1 MACGYTEKNAYDV
14 TRLILKQKEKPTAF
28 LAQDDNMALGVRE
41 AAFESGFRI
50 PEDIALVGF
59 NNISLSSL
67 TGIELT
73 TVDQDQHAMGMTAA
87 EMLIHKLQQ
96 SDRPGISNAVV
107 METKLVIRKSCG
119 YYLHRQVQAG

>member
-1 MACGYTEKNAYDV
+1 
-14 TRLILKQKEKPTAF
+14 
-28 LAQDDNMALGVRE
+28 MALGVRE

-67 TGIELT
+67 KGIELT

-96 SDRPGISNAVV
+96 SKRPGISNAVV
-107 METKLVIRKSCG
+107 MATELVIRKSCG
-119 YYLHRQVQAG
+119 YHLRQQVQAG